1 MEQRAP
7 AYNFFLPQL
16 SEILLHSD
24 VQWVFESNISEG
36 VGGVNSSLQCFLFY
50 CKGFYY

>member
-36 VGGVNSSLQCFLFY
+36 VGGGELKSAVFFILL
-50 CKGFYY
+50 